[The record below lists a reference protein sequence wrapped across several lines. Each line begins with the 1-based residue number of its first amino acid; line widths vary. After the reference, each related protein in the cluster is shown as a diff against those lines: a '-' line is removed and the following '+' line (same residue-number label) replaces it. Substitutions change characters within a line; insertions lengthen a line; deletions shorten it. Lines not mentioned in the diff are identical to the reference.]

1 VTGDC
6 LAMHYCA
13 EVTLAFVS
21 IEHIIRDVFGGNILK
36 FAHAN
41 GASFFFIAIYIHMFR
56 GLYYGSYF
64 QPRANL

>member
-1 VTGDC
+1 
-6 LAMHYCA
+6 MHYCA
-13 EVTLAFVS
+13 EISLAFVS

-41 GASFFFIAIYIHMFR
+41 GASFFFIAIYIHIFR

-64 QPRANL
+64 QPRSNL